1 MDTLTTF
8 DVLEVCSP
16 LHKLSFYCSKC
27 IQLFCGDC
35 RERAHSLTEAL
46 KAHDVESVQDLLA
59 NEKHKMDELMEQ
71 LNHISNYA
79 ESAAAQKEAFDTKL
93 SETLMKFI
101 AQVEQIVMR
110 ERSTREAQLL
120 RQLLRQSAALI
131 TPDVSARRSEDQ
143 TKNPFDELASQ
154 IAKNAALEKQFKK
167 IRDAMQNAD
176 EANNLPN
183 VVEAIYQSAISLK
196 GQENVES

>member
-1 MDTLTTF
+1 MDTLTSF

-16 LHKLSFYCSKC
+16 LHKLNFYCSKC

-59 NEKHKMDELMEQ
+59 NEKHKMDELIEQ

-120 RQLLRQSAALI
+120 RQLRQSAALI
-131 TPDVSARRSEDQ
+131 TSDVSARRSEDQ
-143 TKNPFDELASQ
+143 TTIPFDELASQ
-154 IAKNAALEKQFKK
+154 IAMNAALEKQLKK

-176 EANNLPN
+176 GEHNLPN
-183 VVEAIYQSAISLK
+183 VIEAIYQSAIALK